1 MSDRTIDLTGRWTGV
16 YFYPH
21 DHPWNANDTLPA
33 TPFTAELSD
42 IDGKVTGSTVEPDM
56 LGPRGAP
63 PIPATLKGAHHR
75 GQLVF
80 TKFPRGG
87 GQTHTIDYEG
97 AISEDGDT
105 IEGRWVIPGAWSG
118 TFRMSRR
125 DVAAKLEAEQATTA
139 Y

>member
-1 MSDRTIDLTGRWTGV
+1 MSDTTIDLTGRWTGV

-21 DHPWNANDTLPA
+21 DHADNANDNLPA

-42 IDGKVTGSTVEPDM
+42 VDGHVTGSTVEPDM
-56 LGPRGAP
+56 MGPKGAP
-63 PIPATLKGAHHR
+63 PIPASLKGNHHG

-97 AISEDGDT
+97 AISEDGSS
-105 IEGRWVIPGAWSG
+105 IEGRWVIHGAWSG

-125 DVAAKLEAEQATTA
+125 DVAATLKTEQSTTA
-139 Y
+139 

>member
-1 MSDRTIDLTGRWTGV
+1 MTDTTLDLTGRWTGV

-21 DHPWNANDTLPA
+21 DHAENANDNLPA

-42 IDGKVTGSTVEPDM
+42 IDGHVTGSTVEPDM
-56 LGPRGAP
+56 MGPKGAP
-63 PIPATLKGAHHR
+63 PIPATLKGNHHG

-87 GQTHTIDYEG
+87 RTHTIDYEG
-97 AISEDGDT
+97 AISEDGNT
-105 IEGRWVIPGAWSG
+105 IEGRWVIPGDWSG

-125 DVAAKLEAEQATTA
+125 DVAATQQTDQAATA
-139 Y
+139 